1 MYQLIKYIKN
11 DQYARQFQRGELYM
25 NSLSYF
31 WEKGN
36 ESQRDIFEGV
46 GETIDKKKLLP
57 IHFRQLADGDLM
69 FQLDAYRYC
78 NLLCFY
84 RVDIENGVA
93 PDHILKPF
101 SRPNSKT
108 IHLPPKSMDSFGT
121 VVAIIKDEQE
131 LLRRILRAIQA
142 DWLCIAGDV
151 RYHQPVGQRSGFG
164 NGLIW
169 QAVNECDA
177 ATYAQPKLVSSRKD
191 CFNKLSHYA
200 SQREWRICLF
210 RNQKIADKYTLNV
223 GDLSDIVELVPNTH
237 IQTRL
242 MEMYWPAVPGD
253 VAPQLSGFK
262 GNIKRA
268 DFKEK
273 MYGFDGG
280 KGSIYMMM

>member
-36 ESQRDIFEGV
+36 ESQRDLFEGV
-46 GETIDKKKLLP
+46 GETIDKKKFLP
-57 IHFRQLADGDLM
+57 AHFRQLVDGDLM

-93 PDHILKPF
+93 PSHILKPF
-101 SRPNSKT
+101 SLPNTKT
-108 IHLPPKSMDSFGT
+108 IHLPPKSMDSFGA

-131 LLRRILRAIQA
+131 LLRRILRAIQT

-151 RYHQPVGQRSGFG
+151 RYHQLVGQRSGFG

-169 QAVNECDA
+169 RVVNECDA
-177 ATYAQPKLVSSRKD
+177 ATYAQPQLVSSRKD

-200 SQREWRICLF
+200 SQQEWRICLF
-210 RNQKIADKYTLNV
+210 RNQKITDKYTLNV
-223 GDLSDIVELVPNTH
+223 GDLSDIVELVPNTS

-253 VAPQLSGFK
+253 AAPQLSGFK
-262 GNIKRA
+262 GNIKRTG
-268 DFKEK
+268 FKEK
-273 MYGFDGG
+273 MYSFDGG
-280 KGSIYMMM
+280 KGSVYMMT